1 MPVRSLR
8 LEPRLVLLFAFSV
21 FALAPLTAPGYF
33 IYGHDARHSVYFLQM
48 FDLSMRDGAW
58 YPRWA
63 TDMVFGYG
71 YPLWIILAPMPFFIG
86 QALHV
91 VGFDFVSAVKAV
103 DGLALFFSSLAMYL
117 YASRVLNK
125 NAGLVAAVAYAY
137 VPYHL
142 VDLYVRSAQAE
153 LVSFV
158 FPPLVLW
165 AFHQL

>member
-63 TDMVFGYG
+63 ADMVFGYG
-71 YPLWIILAPMPFFIG
+71 YPLWLILAPLPFFIG
-86 QALHV
+86 EAFHLF
-91 VGFDFVSAVKAV
+91 GFDFVSAVKMV
-103 DGLALFFSSLAMYL
+103 DGLAILGSALTMYL
-117 YASRVLNK
+117 FAARVLGK
-125 NAGLVAAVAYAY
+125 NAGLIAAVAYVY
-137 VPYHL
+137 VPYH
-142 VDLYVRSAQAE
+142 
-153 LVSFV
+153 
-158 FPPLVLW
+158 
-165 AFHQL
+165 